1 MDTNEINQENVKTL
15 VKLGIDVK
23 DIANIYVIVT
33 QKGQDISKQ
42 KFIENLTQILKY
54 FQTRNQAI
62 NDETQEAIYKE
73 DVIDMI
79 QKNKKLITLD
89 INKKIKPICKTL
101 DSYYFM
107 TESDTNKLIKKNPNI
122 FNVSQLD
129 LEIYATFLSCF
140 AIKIDK
146 SIVNLF
152 EYIIKQ
158 HSELLN
164 HDVQEIYQRLCYIQK
179 MSNSM
184 LITLEDFSNLQNVK
198 FIYQGKEIL
207 DENDIFIREK
217 LDFLKEQNYKI
228 YPILENNIKIFLE
241 IMPELERKIK
251 KMEEKNFSKKQIQ
264 MILMNEI
271 LYDKI

>member
-1 MDTNEINQENVKTL
+1 METNEINQENVKAL

-23 DIANIYVIVT
+23 DIANIYVVVT

-54 FQTRNQAI
+54 FQTRNQDI

-73 DVIDMI
+73 DVIHMI
-79 QKNKKLITLD
+79 QKNKKLIALD
-89 INKKIKPICKTL
+89 INKKIKPICQTL

-107 TESDTNKLIKKNPNI
+107 TASDTNKLIKKNPNI
-122 FNVSQLD
+122 FNISQLD

-140 AIKIDK
+140 AIKIENT
-146 SIVNLF
+146 IVNLL
-152 EYIIKQ
+152 EYIVKG

-179 MSNSM
+179 TSNSM
-184 LITLEDFSNLQNVK
+184 LVTLEDFSNLQNVK

-207 DENDIFIREK
+207 DEK
-217 LDFLKEQNYKI
+217 LKETYELPKYEGEDFNTYKEKMMQKEDSLWQNI
-228 YPILENNIKIFLE
+228 
-241 IMPELERKIK
+241 R
-251 KMEEKNFSKKQIQ
+251 Q
-264 MILMNEI
+264 
-271 LYDKI
+271 